1 MARKTFELIKNSVR
15 RIWIKA
21 KIRSE
26 RRWSAANMKFYVS
39 SWRRK
44 WHPLSPKGAKRKPTR
59 PICHRFC
66 YDKDFDASNNKA
78 YFADEN
84 FPSGEMNYHIVQPAV
99 VAEWL
104 RRLTRNQLGSA
115 RVGSNPTNCEI
126 FFIKTILFY
135 FFNENLN
142 CVIVSINF
150 LP

>member
-78 YFADEN
+78 YFADEK
-84 FPSGEMNYHIVQPAV
+84 SGDLNYHI
-99 VAEWL
+99 
-104 RRLTRNQLGSA
+104 RLTSSCGRVVKAIDSKSIGLCPRRFESYQLRN
-115 RVGSNPTNCEI
+115 
-126 FFIKTILFY
+126 LFY
-135 FFNENLN
+135 QKNLILFFNENLN